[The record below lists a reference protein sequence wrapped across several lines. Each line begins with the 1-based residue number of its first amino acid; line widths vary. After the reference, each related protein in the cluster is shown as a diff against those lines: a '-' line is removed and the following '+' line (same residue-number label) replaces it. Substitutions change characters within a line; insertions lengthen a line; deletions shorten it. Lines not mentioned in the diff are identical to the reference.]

1 MSSLF
6 IQARNLRKVFESNNK
21 KVDVLKGID
30 LNIKKGEMLSIV
42 GASGVG
48 KSTLIHI
55 LGAIEKPTSGNVFY
69 NSQDLFSMDDKKLAE
84 FRNRMIGFVFQFHHL
99 LPEFNAFENT
109 MMPALIR
116 GYKKKEASMKAEEI
130 LYIVGLKDR
139 ISHRPGELS
148 GGEQQRVAIA
158 RALVL
163 QPEVVFADEPTGNLD
178 NKTGDAV
185 QDLLIDLNKE
195 KKTTL
200 IIVTHNNRLAER
212 MPRVISLLDGK
223 IVSDVSF

>member
-1 MSSLF
+1 
-6 IQARNLRKVFESNNK
+6 
-21 KVDVLKGID
+21 
-30 LNIKKGEMLSIV
+30 
-42 GASGVG
+42 
-48 KSTLIHI
+48 
-55 LGAIEKPTSGNVFY
+55 
-69 NSQDLFSMDDKKLAE
+69 
-84 FRNRMIGFVFQFHHL
+84 
-99 LPEFNAFENT
+99 
-109 MMPALIR
+109 
-116 GYKKKEASMKAEEI
+116 MKAEEI